1 MLGIIFSD
9 LCGIGCGKMID
20 VHHLDLDRPETGHAL
35 SMSGL
40 ESGLAVCEFDSQFFV
55 EFVPA
60 LLHFKYITMKRRY
73 KDNIKVISCSVRPAH
88 ICTRTECSVTA

>member
-1 MLGIIFSD
+1 MRRSTMLGIIFSD

-40 ESGLAVCEFDSQFFV
+40 ESGLAVCEFDSQLFA

-60 LLHFKYITMKRRY
+60 LLHSKIYYYEATIQG
-73 KDNIKVISCSVRPAH
+73 
-88 ICTRTECSVTA
+88 